1 MTWWQV
7 LFSAVSAVILFLF
20 SLQSFS
26 HELQEAGGETLR
38 TWLGRVTASRWQGLL
53 AGAAATALVQSS
65 SAVTA
70 LAVTLVDAGVI
81 SFKASLGILLGAN
94 IGTTTTAWLVSFK
107 LTDIGPYFI
116 VAGALVSLLPFRF
129 KFLGKA
135 IFYFGVIFFAL
146 NLVSDKL
153 KPLSDAPV
161 FQEWLGR
168 AEAPWL
174 GVLIGLAFT
183 ALVQSSSVTTGLA
196 ILLVQQGVLP
206 AVAAIPIVVGSNI
219 GTTSTGLIASL
230 GMKPV
235 ARATAAANLFFNA
248 AGVLIYFPFLRPF
261 SRLMVDWFGAG
272 SMSVAWA
279 HLIFNVTVGLAFLLL
294 LDKVEPMLSSR
305 FRLGAASPET
315 KRATA

>member
-7 LFSAVSAVILFLF
+7 FFSAVAAVVLFLF

-26 HELQEAGGETLR
+26 AELQAVGGETLR
-38 TWLGRVTASRWQGLL
+38 TWLGQVTANRWKALL

-116 VAGALVSLLPFRF
+116 IAGALVSLLPFRF
-129 KFLGKA
+129 NFLGKA
-135 IFYFGVIFFAL
+135 IFYFGVIFFSL
-146 NLVSDKL
+146 NLISTHL
-153 KPLSDAPV
+153 KPLADAPV

-174 GVLIGLAFT
+174 GVLVGMVFT

-196 ILLVQQGVLP
+196 ILLVQQGILP

-219 GTTSTGLIASL
+219 GTTSTGLMASL

-235 ARATAAANLFFNA
+235 ARATAAANLLFNA

-261 SRLMVDWFGAG
+261 SRLMVDWFGG
-272 SMSVAWA
+272 GTMSVAWA

-294 LDKVEPMLSSR
+294 LDRVEPWISR
-305 FRLGAASPET
+305 KFQVT
-315 KRATA
+315 D

>member
-7 LFSAVSAVILFLF
+7 FFSAVAAVVLFLF

-26 HELQEAGGETLR
+26 IELQTAGGDTLR
-38 TWLGRVTASRWQGLL
+38 AWLGRVTASRWKGLL

-81 SFKASLGILLGAN
+81 SFKASLSILLGAN
-94 IGTTTTAWLVSFK
+94 IGTTTTAWLVAFK

-116 VAGALVSLLPFRF
+116 IAGALLSLLPSRWH
-129 KFLGKA
+129 FLGKA
-135 IFYFGVIFFAL
+135 VFYFGLIFFAL
-146 NLVSDKL
+146 NLVSTHL

-174 GVLIGLAFT
+174 GVLVGMVFT
-183 ALVQSSSVTTGLA
+183 ALVQSSSVMTGLA
-196 ILLVQQGVLP
+196 VLLVQQGILP
-206 AVAAIPIVVGSNI
+206 AVAAIPILVGSNI
-219 GTTSTGLIASL
+219 GTTSTALIASL

-235 ARATAAANLFFNA
+235 ARATAAANLIFKT
-248 AGVLIYFPFLRPF
+248 AGVLVFFPFLRPF
-261 SRLMVDWFGAG
+261 SRLMVDWFGTG

-279 HLIFNVTVGLAFLLL
+279 HLIFNVVVSLPILLL
-294 LDKVEPMLSSR
+294 LDKIEPMLSAR
-305 FRLGAASPET
+305 FKL
-315 KRATA
+315 

>member
-1 MTWWQV
+1 MTFWQG
-7 LFSAVSAVILFLF
+7 LFSAIAAIALFLF

-26 HELQEAGGETLR
+26 LELQTAGGDKLR
-38 TWLGRVTASRWQGLL
+38 TWLARVTAGRWQGLL
-53 AGAAATALVQSS
+53 AGAGATALVQSS

-70 LAVTLVDAGVI
+70 LAVALVDAGVI
-81 SFKASLGILLGAN
+81 TFKASLGILLGAN

-116 VAGALVSLLPFRF
+116 IAGALISILPFRF
-129 KFLGKA
+129 SFLGKSV
-135 IFYFGVIFFAL
+135 FYFGLIFFAL
-146 NLVSDKL
+146 NLVSNHL
-153 KPLSDAPV
+153 KPLSYSSV
-161 FQEWLGR
+161 FQEWLAR

-183 ALVQSSSVTTGLA
+183 ALVQSSSVTAGLA
-196 ILLVQQGVLP
+196 ILMVQQGLLP
-206 AVAAIPIVVGSNI
+206 AVAAIPIVIGSNI

-235 ARATAAANLFFNA
+235 ARATAAANLLFNA

-261 SRLMVDWFGAG
+261 SRLMVNQFGAG

-279 HLIFNVTVGLAFLLL
+279 HLIFNLTIGIAFTLLL
-294 LDKVEPMLSSR
+294 NKIEPWLSAR
-305 FRLGAASPET
+305 FQLTTELAKAQ
-315 KRATA
+315 

>member
-1 MTWWQV
+1 MTVWQG
-7 LFSAVSAVILFLF
+7 LFSAVAAIILFLF

-26 HELQEAGGETLR
+26 HELQKAGGETLQA
-38 TWLGRVTASRWQGLL
+38 WLGRVTASKWLGLL
-53 AGAAATALVQSS
+53 VGAGATALVQSS

-70 LAVTLVDAGVI
+70 LAVTLVDAGI
-81 SFKASLGILLGAN
+81 IPFKSSLGILLGAN
-94 IGTTTTAWLVSFK
+94 IGTTSTAWLVSLK

-116 VAGALVSLLPFRF
+116 VAGALLSLLPSRWN
-129 KFLGKA
+129 FLGKA
-135 IFYFGVIFFAL
+135 VFYFGLIFFAL
-146 NLVSDKL
+146 NLVSTHL
-153 KPLSDAPV
+153 KPLSNAPV

-174 GVLIGLAFT
+174 GVLVGLVLT

-196 ILLVQQGVLP
+196 ILLVQQGILP

-219 GTTSTGLIASL
+219 GPTSTGLIASL

-235 ARATAAANLFFNA
+235 ARAMAAANLFFNA

-294 LDKVEPMLSSR
+294 LDKVEPLFSKK
-305 FRLGAASPET
+305 FGLTNGA
-315 KRATA
+315 R

>member
-1 MTWWQV
+1 MTWLQV

-26 HELQEAGGETLR
+26 YELQTAGGDTLR
-38 TWLGRVTASRWQGLL
+38 TWLGQVTASRWKALL
-53 AGAAATALVQSS
+53 AGAGATALVQSS

-81 SFKASLGILLGAN
+81 SFKSSLGILLGAN

-107 LTDIGPYFI
+107 LTNIGPYFI
-116 VAGALVSLLPFRF
+116 VAGALISLMPTRF
-129 KFLGKA
+129 KYLGKA
-135 IFYFGVIFFAL
+135 VFYFGAIFFAL
-146 NLVSDKL
+146 SLISDKL
-153 KPLSDAPV
+153 KPLSDAPA

-174 GVLIGLAFT
+174 GVLVGMVFT

-196 ILLVQQGVLP
+196 ILLVQQGILP
-206 AVAAIPIVVGSNI
+206 AVAAIPIVIGSNV
-219 GTTSTGLIASL
+219 GTTSTALIASL

-235 ARATAAANLFFNA
+235 ARATAGANLLFNA

-279 HLIFNVTVGLAFLLL
+279 HLIFNVSIGLTFVLL
-294 LDKVEPMLSSR
+294 LDKVEPRIARMFHLKD
-305 FRLGAASPET
+305 GTE
-315 KRATA
+315 

>member
-1 MTWWQV
+1 MTVWQG
-7 LFSAVSAVILFLF
+7 LFSAVAAIVLFLF

-26 HELQEAGGETLR
+26 HELQKAGGETLKS
-38 TWLGRVTASRWQGLL
+38 WLSRVTASKWMGLAVG
-53 AGAAATALVQSS
+53 AGATALLQSS

-70 LAVTLVDAGVI
+70 LAVTLVDAGII
-81 SFKASLGILLGAN
+81 SFKSSLGILLGAN

-116 VAGALVSLLPFRF
+116 IAGALLSLLPSRWN
-129 KFLGKA
+129 FLGKA
-135 IFYFGVIFFAL
+135 VFYFGLIFFAL
-146 NLVSDKL
+146 NLVSTHL
-153 KPLSDAPV
+153 KPLSNAPV

-174 GVLIGLAFT
+174 GVLVGMIFT
-183 ALVQSSSVTTGLA
+183 AVVQSSSVTTGLA
-196 ILLVQQGVLP
+196 ILLVQQGILP

-235 ARATAAANLFFNA
+235 ARATAAANLLFNLV
-248 AGVLIYFPFLRPF
+248 GVLIYFPFLRPF

-279 HLIFNVTVGLAFLLL
+279 HLIFNVTIGLMFLLL
-294 LDKVEPMLSSR
+294 LDRVEPVLARR
-305 FRLGAASPET
+305 FGVAPSP
-315 KRATA
+315 AGHPN

>member
-1 MTWWQV
+1 MTWWQIF
-7 LFSAVSAVILFLF
+7 FSAVSAVILFLF

-26 HELQEAGGETLR
+26 HELQAAGGETLR
-38 TWLGRVTASRWQGLL
+38 TWLGRVTASRWQALL
-53 AGAAATALVQSS
+53 AGAGATALVQSS

-70 LAVTLVDAGVI
+70 LAVTLVDAGVV
-81 SFKASLGILLGAN
+81 SFKASLGIILGAN

-129 KFLGKA
+129 SFLGKS

-146 NLVSDKL
+146 NLVSNQL
-153 KPLSDAPV
+153 KPLSNAPV
-161 FQEWLGR
+161 FQEWLAR
-168 AEAPWL
+168 AETPWL
-174 GVLIGLAFT
+174 GVLIGLVFT

-196 ILLVQQGVLP
+196 ILLVQQGILP
-206 AVAAIPIVVGSNI
+206 AVAAIPIVIGANI

-230 GMKPV
+230 GMKPI
-235 ARATAAANLFFNA
+235 ARAAAAANLFFNA
-248 AGVLIYFPFLRPF
+248 AGVLVFFPFLRFF

-279 HLIFNVTVGLAFLLL
+279 QLIFNVTVALAFLLL
-294 LDKVEPMLSSR
+294 LDRVEPRISQR
-305 FRLGAASPET
+305 FHLTQG
-315 KRATA
+315 